1 MIPNHHE
8 AIIAYALV
16 ALFVRFGD
24 ECSRSLW
31 VTAVE
36 TPFCA
41 SDAFGVIGGL
51 NIMKNL
57 NLTPDALS
65 GVCSSSPLHIR
76 ELKEFTDI
84 PVFNSAEPD
93 RDSLGK
99 ILLNPSKLRRRK

>member
-1 MIPNHHE
+1 
-8 AIIAYALV
+8 
-16 ALFVRFGD
+16 
-24 ECSRSLW
+24 
-31 VTAVE
+31 
-36 TPFCA
+36 
-41 SDAFGVIGGL
+41 
-51 NIMKNL
+51 MKNL